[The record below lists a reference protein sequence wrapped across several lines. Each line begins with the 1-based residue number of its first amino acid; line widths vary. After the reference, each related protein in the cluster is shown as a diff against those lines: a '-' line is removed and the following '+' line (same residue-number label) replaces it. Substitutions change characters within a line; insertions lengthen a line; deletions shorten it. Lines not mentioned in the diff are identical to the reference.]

1 MFFVQ
6 IDLDERLIF
15 RFCLYLRPS
24 KTNQK
29 GEIWSILNNGF
40 KQGKPMRRS
49 IFSRNTWPY
58 IQPMMRLGTCE
69 EKGET
74 RLALNDYLE
83 AIARNPESPAQQ
95 AYNMAIR
102 ILNFY
107 NKDMYNQ

>member
-1 MFFVQ
+1 MEQ
-6 IDLDERLIF
+6 IKQWIQAGKTDEAIHFLTDY
-15 RFCLYLRPS
+15 LVAHPTDDEAWYLRG
-24 KTNQK
+24 KAYYKK
-29 GEIWSILNNGF
+29 GEI
-40 KQGKPMRRS
+40 
-49 IFSRNTWPY
+49 
-58 IQPMMRLGTCE
+58 
-69 EKGET
+69 

>member
-1 MFFVQ
+1 MEQ
-6 IDLDERLIF
+6 IRQWIQAGKTDEAIQL
-15 RFCLYLRPS
+15 LNEHLAAQPSDDQAWYLRG
-24 KTNQK
+24 KAYYKK
-29 GEIWSILNNGF
+29 GEI
-40 KQGKPMRRS
+40 
-49 IFSRNTWPY
+49 
-58 IQPMMRLGTCE
+58 
-69 EKGET
+69 

>member
-1 MFFVQ
+1 MEQ
-6 IDLDERLIF
+6 IKQLIQAGKTDEVIL
-15 RFCLYLRPS
+15 LLNEYLATHPTADEAWYLR
-24 KTNQK
+24 
-29 GEIWSILNNGF
+29 
-40 KQGKPMRRS
+40 GKA
-49 IFSRNTWPY
+49 Y
-58 IQPMMRLGTCE
+58 YK
-69 EKGET
+69 KGET